1 MDGDS
6 ESLVYIPIPRDVL
19 LRLVSH
25 YPDISSIPIFSA
37 DSDWAAVGQ
46 AIAETAQ
53 NVLNDASDPTLYPSH
68 SYRSQ
73 SPTFSMGS
81 SPTLM
86 PTSSRAASLAP
97 PDCDD
102 GFDQQGSD
110 DLDIPDVNM
119 GDLLLEEALAAGQ
132 AESPSSDPEAED
144 LAEPSSGT
152 LLAGAKRGS
161 EHPDAPELHDEIGK
175 RAERLLR
182 LRGGWGEP
190 NCPRSGDRVPLPR
203 DQVEVQNYRGLPTV
217 EGPYGPEPNPA
228 TEPSGTM
235 EDSGGQAAGGAV
247 IDEGE
252 SEVESEEAIESDK
265 SVRRTTK
272 KKSSGKDK
280 AYVVD
285 IRTRPT
291 RKEAT
296 SLLASFMAIST
307 RRHHDD
313 LCDFINQLCGSSPS
327 QLESTD
333 AGSHIIL
340 TLTRQLEALEMNTKV
355 FDFYR
360 LVLLMQI
367 ALWVDW

>member
-1 MDGDS
+1 MDGDA
-6 ESLVYIPIPRDVL
+6 LVYIPIPRDVL

-37 DSDWAAVGQ
+37 DSDWATLGQ
-46 AIAETAQ
+46 AIAETVQ
-53 NVLNDASDPTLYPSH
+53 NVLNDASDPTLHPSH
-68 SYRSQ
+68 PYRSQ
-73 SPTFSMGS
+73 SPTFSIGS

-97 PDCDD
+97 PDCGFDD
-102 GFDQQGSD
+102 GLDQQGSD

-119 GDLLLEEALAAGQ
+119 GDLLLEEALAVGQ

-144 LAEPSSGT
+144 LAESGSGT

-203 DQVEVQNYRGLPTV
+203 DQVVVQNYRGLPMG
-217 EGPYGPEPNPA
+217 EGPYGPEPNPE
-228 TEPSGTM
+228 TEPRGTM
-235 EDSGGQAAGGAV
+235 EDSGGQATGGAE

-252 SEVESEEAIESDK
+252 SEVESGEAIESDK

-272 KKSSGKDK
+272 KKSSGKGK

-285 IRTRPT
+285 MRTRPT

-296 SLLASFMAIST
+296 SLITSFMAIST
-307 RRHHDD
+307 QRPHDD
-313 LCDFINQLCGSSPS
+313 LCDFINQLCGSFPS
-327 QLESTD
+327 QLESMDTE
-333 AGSHIIL
+333 SHIIL
-340 TLTRQLEALEMNTKV
+340 TLTRRLEALEMNTKV

-367 ALWVDW
+367 TLWVDW